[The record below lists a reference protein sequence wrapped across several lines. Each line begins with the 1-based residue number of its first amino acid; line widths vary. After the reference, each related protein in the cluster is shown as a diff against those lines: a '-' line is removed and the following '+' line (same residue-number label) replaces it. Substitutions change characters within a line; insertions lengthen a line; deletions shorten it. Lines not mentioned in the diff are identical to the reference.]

1 MSISHCQYCGLPAD
15 ACVRVEAL
23 NYSRALQASTGYWE
37 FSVASCL
44 AHAGSAAVREPFTH
58 CVETGATLDVCA
70 CFWCADKRREAR
82 VFERAEVA
90 K

>member
-1 MSISHCQYCGLPAD
+1 MSISHCQYCGATAD
-15 ACVRVEAL
+15 VRVYVKAINDSHAL
-23 NYSRALQASTGYWE
+23 RAQ

-44 AHAGSAAVREPFTH
+44 AHAGSAAVRATFTH
-58 CVETGATLDVCA
+58 CVETGATLDVCP